1 MIVHF
6 RIGDMMRTKDMTKKE
21 AIYQAALDLIVVE
34 GLSNTSMSKVAKN
47 AHVSTGTIYNYFED
61 KEALFNQLFIKVKQ
75 HISQCIRIDID
86 NQNMTF
92 QEKYF
97 AMLKHFKDFLLNY
110 QTEFLL
116 VEQFQSSPTLKQAT
130 ILEVN
135 QSYDFLFSFFE
146 QGKKSGFIQSFP
158 NDLLIHVSF
167 NSLMSYMKQQ
177 VLRKKKIDEDKLDQL
192 IQISWDAISK

>member
-1 MIVHF
+1 
-6 RIGDMMRTKDMTKKE
+6 MMRTKDMTKKE
-21 AIYQAALDLIVVE
+21 AIYQAALDLIVKE

-75 HISQCIRIDID
+75 HISQCICIDID
-86 NQNMTF
+86 NQSMTF

-97 AMLKHFKDFLLNY
+97 AMLKHFKYFLLNY

-116 VEQFQSSPTLKQAT
+116 IEQFQSSPVLKQTT
-130 ILEVN
+130 IQEVS

-146 QGKKSGFIQSFP
+146 QGKHSGFIQPFP

-177 VLRKKKIDEDKLDQL
+177 VLRKKKIDEHKLDQL